1 MPKKWAPARSGIAGI
16 GLNLNMHFHTLV
28 STMSSARLR
37 WADSLTI
44 WQSRPATPRW
54 RTCSTARLPA
64 HAPLRAPVV
73 MSPARRPLPFDHA
86 YGLWQDRRT
95 MAGGRYPRCAKQGN
109 TRR

>member
-1 MPKKWAPARSGIAGI
+1 
-16 GLNLNMHFHTLV
+16 MHFYTLV
-28 STMSSARLR
+28 STMSPAGLR

-44 WQSRPATPRW
+44 RQSRPATPRW

-73 MSPARRPLPFDHA
+73 MSPARRPLPCDHA

-95 MAGGRYPRCAKQGN
+95 MAGGALSALRQAGQHPAVTETGPYVTYNLRTPLI
-109 TRR
+109 